1 MISDSAALTFMS
13 FTKIYTREN
22 SLLASSYNISIVSS
36 TANKSDLQVSAT
48 FTSQQY
54 VNESS
59 KISTNSRMTSAMANI
74 PSVSMSPSLIDSITM
89 HDHMSFT
96 ASMTTIRNINTNTVS
111 QSDHQ
116 MISTVHVVMTPTS
129 NSQ

>member
-22 SLLASSYNISIVSS
+22 SLLASSYSISIVSS
-36 TANKSDLQVSAT
+36 TANESDLQVSAT

-59 KISTNSRMTSAMANI
+59 KISTNSTMTSAMANI

-89 HDHMSFT
+89 HDHMNFT
-96 ASMTTIRNINTNTVS
+96 SMTKIRNISTNTVS